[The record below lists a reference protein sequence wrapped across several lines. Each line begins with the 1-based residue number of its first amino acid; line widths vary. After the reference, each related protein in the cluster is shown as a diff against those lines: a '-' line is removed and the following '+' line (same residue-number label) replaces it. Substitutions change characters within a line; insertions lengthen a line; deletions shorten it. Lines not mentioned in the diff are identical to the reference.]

1 VRLPAVALLILILP
15 CIAKSAGITDERV
28 SMSQKMADAMVQ
40 SGVHNLYVPDFCD
53 SNSQPIGPG
62 GYFAAI
68 FSVLLQK
75 HANGLNV
82 LSRVAAHS
90 FLLKNQWTDCDL
102 GKTEVLGK
110 FAAALG
116 ADAILT
122 GGVTPEKNYFFVDLI
137 LRDASGKARI
147 HWVYQEP
154 YTPYTLGAFP
164 ASVSATGWPFYFPA
178 LDGVTYPK
186 PTKLQH
192 PLNPPDKLGVV
203 VVSIL
208 VTTDGK
214 VDQARVVQ
222 KLDAGDDGDCLKSLK
237 KWHFE
242 PAKDSEGTAVPVR
255 IAVYFRFRGRALTMP
270 PAQMQYPEDQI
281 PQQ

>member
-1 VRLPAVALLILILP
+1 LRLPAVALLILLLP
-15 CIAKSAGITDERV
+15 CIANSAGIADERV
-28 SMSQKMADAMVQ
+28 SMSQKMADAIEH

-53 SNSQPIGPG
+53 SNSQPNGPG
-62 GYFAAI
+62 AYFAAV
-68 FSVLLQK
+68 FSAMLQK
-75 HANGLNV
+75 RTKDFTI
-82 LSRVAAHS
+82 LSRVAAHN

-102 GKTEVLGK
+102 GKTDVLGK

-137 LRDASGKARI
+137 LRDASGKPQI

-154 YTPYTLGAFP
+154 YSPYTLGAFP
-164 ASVSATGWPFYFPA
+164 ASASSAGWPFYFPA
-178 LDGVTYPK
+178 LDGLSYPK
-186 PTKLQH
+186 PIKLQH
-192 PLNPPDKLGVV
+192 PPNPPDKLGVV
-203 VVSIL
+203 VISIL
-208 VTTDGK
+208 VTTDGN

-222 KLDAGDDGDCLKSLK
+222 KLDASDDGDCLKSVK

-242 PAKDSEGTAVPVR
+242 PAKNSDGTPVPVR
-255 IAVYFRFRGRALTMP
+255 IAVYYRFRGRAFNIP